1 MSNEDLKLK
10 QVILVR
16 TDVDQGVLMQKSV
29 AKASLLL
36 VTRCFESSK
45 DFLGRH
51 EVKDYQQTVMDWIDA
66 CDSEIEIVQVEGELD
81 MDAYEWTAEMLG
93 IPTQRVVQK
102 DQVFCMAVGS
112 YDADKI
118 DQFLDA

>member
-81 MDAYEWTAEMLG
+81 MDAYEWTAEML
-93 IPTQRVVQK
+93 
-102 DQVFCMAVGS
+102 AS
-112 YDADKI
+112 LLSA
-118 DQFLDA
+118 